1 MKRNIF
7 FLLVA
12 AVSLLSWSSCKTRR
26 LAMHSEL
33 EHRQLDTLVVAAPKL
48 NRTDTGKVETFA
60 LPRYNPSAPRRWDLH
75 HTRLELAFDWE
86 REAVLGQ
93 ATLVLSPYFYPTDRL
108 TLDAK
113 GFEFHHIRL
122 VDSEQELPYQYDGRQ
137 VHIELGK
144 TWTRHDTIRLWI
156 DYTARP
162 SASGGSAAIT
172 SDKGLYFINPRGETP
187 GKPRQIWTQ
196 GETESNSRW
205 FPTIDKPNERCTQE
219 IVLTVDTVFETLSN
233 GLLVSSTDNGD
244 GTRTDYWRM
253 DLPHAPYLFMLAIGD
268 FAIVRDQW
276 RGKPIAYYVEHPYAP
291 YAREIY
297 PHTTEMLSFF
307 SDLLGIEYPW
317 QKLAQVVVRD
327 YVSGAMENTTAVIYG
342 DFIQG
347 TDREIAGQDIN
358 EKIVAHEIFHHWF
371 GNLVTCESWA
381 NLTLQEGFANY
392 AEYLWTEYKHGRD
405 RADAH
410 LHNELQGYLGA
421 ARRGG
426 IHPLIHYGYEDKE
439 DMFDAHSY
447 NKGGLVLHMLR
458 TYVGD
463 EAFFA
468 ALNKYLTDN
477 AFTAVEA
484 DELRL
489 AFEDVTG
496 EDLNWFWDQWYFA
509 AGHPQLDIQYGY
521 DEATKEAIITVEQI
535 QDPEAMPPIFVLP
548 LAIDIYLDDRTVQR
562 HPVRIDRRKQTFR
575 FRTGVRPRLINFDAD
590 KALLCVKTE
599 NKTTDE
605 YVFQY
610 QHGKC
615 WRDRFEALSAL
626 AGSDTPE
633 AQRVFRAALQDPE
646 PSLRTLAIRLVPKD
660 EQSLERIAQLA
671 ADDPDVEVRMAAFGA
686 LGRSG
691 NAAYAAVAKEAVQT
705 AHAYRVVGAAL
716 QALAKL
722 APQEALAYAEK
733 IESEDSPLIIGTIGK
748 LYAQS
753 RNPQY
758 LPFFEKKMDQ
768 IDGFGI
774 IDFLDQYAGLAAQSD
789 MERVRATARKLEA
802 IATDASASPWR
813 RFAATRSINTMH
825 AVLRERMQ
833 SADEDRA
840 ALQATDETLLR
851 MIEQIKAR
859 EASPQ
864 LKALYSN
871 FPDPK

>member
-1 MKRNIF
+1 MKRHI
-7 FLLVA
+7 LPLVA
-12 AVSLLSWSSCKTRR
+12 AVALLSGSGCKTRQ
-26 LAMHSEL
+26 LAMQREL
-33 EHRQLDTLVVAAPKL
+33 EHRQLDTLVVTAPHPE
-48 NRTDTGKVETFA
+48 RTDEPETFA

-75 HTRLELAFDWE
+75 HTRLELTFDWE

-93 ATLVLSPYFYPTDRL
+93 ATLLLSPYFYPTDRL

-122 VDSEQELPYQYDGRQ
+122 AGTEQELPYEYDGQQ

-144 TWTRHDTIRLWI
+144 TWTRHDTLQLWI
-156 DYTARP
+156 DYTAHP

-219 IVLTVDTVFETLSN
+219 IILTVDTAFETLSN
-233 GLLVSSTDNGD
+233 GLLVHSTDNGD

-268 FAIVRDQW
+268 FAVVRDQW
-276 RGKPIAYYVEHPYAP
+276 RGKPVAYYVEHPYAP
-291 YAREIY
+291 YARQIY
-297 PHTTEMLSFF
+297 PHTPEMLSFF

-317 QKLAQVVVRD
+317 QKFSQVVVRD

-358 EKIVAHEIFHHWF
+358 EKIVAHEMFHHWF

-392 AEYLWTEYKHGRD
+392 GEYLWIEYKHGRD
-405 RADAH
+405 QADAH
-410 LHNELQGYLGA
+410 LYNELQGYLGA
-421 ARRGG
+421 VRRGG

-463 EAFFA
+463 EAFFTS
-468 ALNKYLTDN
+468 LNKYLTDN
-477 AFTAVEA
+477 AFTEVEA

-509 AGHPQLDIQYGY
+509 AGHPELDVQYGY
-521 DEATKEAIITVEQI
+521 DEATGEATLTITQL

-548 LAIDIYLDDRTVQR
+548 VAIDIYLNDSTVQR
-562 HPVRIDRRKQTFR
+562 HQVRIDQRKQTFR
-575 FRTGVRPRLINFDAD
+575 FQVGARPRLINFDAD

-599 NKTTDE
+599 NKTADE

-610 QHGKC
+610 YHGKR

-626 AGSDTPE
+626 AGSDTPDAE
-633 AQRVFRAALQDPE
+633 GVFRAALRDPE
-646 PSLRTLAIRLVPKD
+646 PSLRTMAIDLVPKD
-660 EQSLERIAQLA
+660 EQSLEYIARLA
-671 ADDPDVEVRMAAFGA
+671 ADDPSIQVRVAAFGV

-691 NAAYAAVAKEAVQT
+691 QAAYATVAKEAIQT

-716 QALAKL
+716 QALAEL
-722 APQEALAYAEK
+722 APQEALAYAKTLEA
-733 IESEDSPLIIGTIGK
+733 EDSPFIIGTIGE
-748 LYAQS
+748 LYALS
-753 RNPQY
+753 GDPQY
-758 LPFFEKKMDQ
+758 LPFFEKQMDH

-774 IDFLDQYAGLAAQSD
+774 INFLDQYASLAAQSD
-789 MERVRATARKLEA
+789 VDTAIATAQKLKA

-813 RFAATRSINTMH
+813 RFAATRGINTMH
-825 AVLRERMQ
+825 AILRERMR
-833 SADEDRA
+833 SAASDDKA
-840 ALQATDETLLR
+840 ALQATDEALLL
-851 MIEQIKAR
+851 MIEQIKQQ

-864 LKALYSN
+864 LKTLYAN